1 MELLIKNAEIFD
13 GTDENPKTGHV
24 LVEGDRIGAVLD
36 RESAGYTGEVL
47 DAAGLTLTPG
57 FIDTHSHNDFYGV
70 LPGAQKYIRPF
81 VEQGITTQVAGNCGF
96 STVGIDPNTPYG
108 RDLFAFFASNPDY
121 KQVASFEGWAAAVDR
136 YSPVN
141 MACLCGHGTIRTS
154 LRGLGPGALSPAELD
169 TMERLIARELEAG
182 AAGIS
187 YGLMYDPGMY
197 GSPEELLRLAK
208 LAARY
213 NKLITFHA
221 RALSR
226 FSTSYPEL
234 FGRAHNLRALDEA
247 LEIAE
252 KSGAKTH
259 LSHIIFVGRNTWN
272 TLEETLSLID
282 GANER
287 GLDLSFDI
295 YPFDFGASTITVALP
310 AWYRGLPPEE
320 KRKLPVRL
328 RLRAEIFATRKLLG
342 FGFDDVRISYAGAA
356 HPEYTGKRI
365 SDIAREKGTG
375 EFDAYIGVIDETGP
389 ETTVIMYSYM
399 NDRIIDLLS
408 RHPKTAYMTDAWITD
423 AGMQNPAAFG
433 TFPKFLRLSREGK
446 AETIGRMIRKMT
458 SRAAGRFGLKKRGRI
473 APGYYAGLVVFDRG
487 AIAESGGEGPPA
499 GLSQVIINGEF
510 AVRDGIY
517 LEKSPGRALP
527 SESCNF

>member
-13 GTDENPKTGHV
+13 GLDENAKTGCV
-24 LVEGDRIGAVLD
+24 LVEGDRISAVLD
-36 RESAGYTGEVL
+36 REPAGYTGEVL
-47 DAAGLTLTPG
+47 DAAGLTLSPG

-70 LPGAQKYIRPF
+70 LPDAAQHYIKPF
-81 VEQGITTQVAGNCGF
+81 VEQGITTQAAGNCGF
-96 STVGIDPNTPYG
+96 STVGIEPNTPYG
-108 RDLFAFFASNPDY
+108 GDLFAFFAANPNY
-121 KQVASFEGWAAAVDR
+121 KEVSTFAGWAAAVDR

-154 LRGLGPGALSPAELD
+154 LRGLGPGALTETEAD
-169 TMERLIARELEAG
+169 AMERLIERELEAG
-182 AAGIS
+182 AAGLS

-197 GSPEELLRLAK
+197 GGPEELLRLAR
-208 LAARY
+208 LVARHG
-213 NKLITFHA
+213 KLITFHA

-234 FGRAHNLRALDEA
+234 FGRAHNLRALDEV
-247 LEIAE
+247 LDIAE

-259 LSHIIFVGRNTWN
+259 ISHVIFVGRSTWN
-272 TLEETLSLID
+272 TLDETVSLID
-282 GANER
+282 RANER

-310 AWYRGLPPEE
+310 AWYRGLPPEK
-320 KRKLPVRL
+320 KRQMPVRL

-342 FGFDDVRISYAGAA
+342 FGFDDVQVSWAGSA

-365 SDIAREKGTG
+365 SEIARKKGCG

-399 NDRIIDLLS
+399 NDRIIDRLS
-408 RHPKTAYMTDAWITD
+408 RHPKTGYMTDAWITGE
-423 AGMQNPAAFG
+423 GMQNPAAFG

-446 AETIGRMIRKMT
+446 AETLGRMIRKMT
-458 SRAAGRFGLKKRGRI
+458 SQAAGRFGLKNRGRI
-473 APGYYAGLVVFDRG
+473 APGYYADLVFFDRNVV
-487 AIAESGGEGPPA
+487 AESGGESPPA
-499 GLSQVIINGEF
+499 GLPHVIINGEF
-510 AVRDGIY
+510 AVRNGVY
-517 LEKSPGRALP
+517 QEKSLGRALP
-527 SESCNF
+527 VVS

>member
-13 GTDENPKTGHV
+13 GADETARKGHV

-36 RESAGYTGEVL
+36 REPAAYAGEVL
-47 DAAGLTLTPG
+47 DAAGLTLSPG
-57 FIDTHSHNDFYGV
+57 LIDTHSHNDFYGV
-70 LPGAQKYIRPF
+70 LPGAQRYIRPF

-96 STVGIDPNTPYG
+96 STVGIDPHTPYG
-108 RDLFAFFASNPDY
+108 RDLFSFFAVNPDY
-121 KQVASFEGWAAAVDR
+121 RQAATFSGWAAAVDR

-154 LRGLGPGALSPAELD
+154 LRGLGPGALTPAELD
-169 TMERLIARELEAG
+169 TMERLIDRELEAG
-182 AAGIS
+182 AAGVS

-197 GSPEELLRLAK
+197 GGPEELLRLAK
-208 LAARY
+208 LAARH
-213 NKLITFHA
+213 NKPITFHA

-234 FGRAHNLRALDEA
+234 FGRAHNLRALDEV

-259 LSHIIFVGRNTWN
+259 LSHVIFVGRNTWN
-272 TLEETLSLID
+272 TLDETVSLID
-282 GANER
+282 RANER

-310 AWYRGLPPEE
+310 AWYRGLPSAE
-320 KRKLPVRL
+320 KRKFPVRL

-342 FGFDDVRISYAGAA
+342 FGFDDVQISYAGAA

-365 SDIAREKGTG
+365 SEIAREKGRSG
-375 EFDAYIGVIDETGP
+375 FDAYIGVIDETGP

-408 RHPKTAYMTDAWITD
+408 RHPRTAYMTDAWISD
-423 AGMQNPAAFG
+423 EGMQNPAAFG
-433 TFPKFLRLSREGK
+433 AFPKFLRLSREGK
-446 AETIGRMIRKMT
+446 AETLGRMIRKMT
-458 SRAAGRFGLKKRGRI
+458 GQAAERFGLKNRGRI
-473 APGYYAGLVVFDRG
+473 TPGYFADLVLFDRNI
-487 AIAESGGEGPPA
+487 IAESGGESPPA
-499 GLSQVIINGEF
+499 GLPHVIINGEF
-510 AVRDGIY
+510 AVRNGVY

-527 SESCNF
+527 VE

>member
-13 GTDENPKTGHV
+13 GADENAKTGCV

-36 RESAGYTGEVL
+36 REPAGYTGEVL
-47 DAAGLTLTPG
+47 DAAGLTLSPG

-70 LPGAQKYIRPF
+70 LPNAQKYIRPF

-108 RDLFAFFASNPDY
+108 GDLFAFFAANPDY
-121 KQVASFEGWAAAVDR
+121 KAVSTFAGWAAAVDR

-154 LRGLGPGALSPAELD
+154 LRGLGPGALTGAEAD
-169 TMERLIARELEAG
+169 AMEGLIERELEAG
-182 AAGIS
+182 AAGLS

-197 GSPEELLRLAK
+197 GGPEELLRLAK
-208 LAARY
+208 AAARRH
-213 NKLITFHA
+213 KPITFHA

-234 FGRAHNLRALDEA
+234 FGRAHNLRALDEV

-259 LSHIIFVGRNTWN
+259 LSHVIFVGRNTWN
-272 TLEETLSLID
+272 TLDETVSLID
-282 GANER
+282 RANER

-295 YPFDFGASTITVALP
+295 YPFDFGASTITVVLP

-320 KRKLPVRL
+320 KRKFPVRL

-342 FGFDDVRISYAGAA
+342 FGFDDVQVSWAGCA

-365 SDIAREKGTG
+365 SEIAREKGTG
-375 EFDAYIGVIDETGP
+375 AFDAYIKVIDETGP

-423 AGMQNPAAFG
+423 EGMQNPAAFG
-433 TFPKFLRLSREGK
+433 AFPKFLRLSREGK
-446 AETIGRMIRKMT
+446 AEALGRMIRKMT
-458 SRAAGRFGLKKRGRI
+458 SQAARRFGLKNRGLI
-473 APGYYAGLVVFDRG
+473 APGYYADLVLFDRNTV
-487 AIAESGGEGPPA
+487 AEGGGESPPA
-499 GLSQVIINGEF
+499 GVSQVIINGEF
-510 AVRDGIY
+510 AVRDGVY
-517 LEKSPGRALP
+517 REKSWGRALP
-527 SESCNF
+527 VT

>member
-13 GTDENPKTGHV
+13 GADEKAKTGYV
-24 LVEGDRIGAVLD
+24 LVKGDRIDAVLD
-36 RESAGYTGEVL
+36 REPAGYAGEIL
-47 DAAGLTLTPG
+47 DATGLTLSPG

-96 STVGIDPNTPYG
+96 STTGIDPDTPYSG
-108 RDLFAFFASNPDY
+108 DLFAFFAPNPDY
-121 KQVASFEGWAAAVDR
+121 KAVSTFAGWAAAVNR

-154 LRGLGPGALSPAELD
+154 LRGLGPGALTGAELD
-169 TMERLIARELEAG
+169 SMERLIERELEAG
-182 AAGIS
+182 AAGVS

-197 GSPEELLRLAK
+197 GSAEELLRLAK
-208 LAARY
+208 LAARH
-213 NKLITFHA
+213 NKPITFHA

-234 FGRAHNLRALDEA
+234 FGRAHNLRALDEV

-259 LSHIIFVGRNTWN
+259 ISHIIFVGRNTWN
-272 TLEETLSLID
+272 TLDETISIID
-282 GANER
+282 AANKR

-310 AWYRGLPPEE
+310 GWYRGLPPEE
-320 KRKLPVRL
+320 KRKFPVRL

-342 FGFDDVRISYAGAA
+342 FGFDDVQISCAGVA
-356 HPEYTGKRI
+356 HPEYAGKRI
-365 SDIAREKGTG
+365 SEIAREKGRSG
-375 EFDAYIGVIDETGP
+375 FDAYIGVIDETGP

-408 RHPKTAYMTDAWITD
+408 RHPRVAYMTDAWITD
-423 AGMQNPAAFG
+423 EGMQNPAAFG
-433 TFPKFLRLSREGK
+433 AFPKFLRLSREGK
-446 AETIGRMIRKMT
+446 AETLGRMIRKMT
-458 SRAAGRFGLKKRGRI
+458 GQAAERFGLKNRGRI
-473 APGYYAGLVVFDRG
+473 APGYYADLVFFNRNT
-487 AIAESGGEGPPA
+487 IAESSGESPSTALPH
-499 GLSQVIINGEF
+499 VIINGEF
-510 AVRDGIY
+510 AVRDGVY

-527 SESCNF
+527 VE

>member
-1 MELLIKNAEIFD
+1 VLLIRNADIFD
-13 GTDENPKTGHV
+13 GQDENAKTGCV

-36 RESAGYTGEVL
+36 REPAGYTGEVL
-47 DAAGLTLTPG
+47 DASGLTLSPG

-70 LPGAQKYIRPF
+70 LPNAQKYIRPF

-96 STVGIDPNTPYG
+96 STVGIDPGTPYG
-108 RDLFAFFASNPDY
+108 KDLFAFFASNPDY
-121 KQVASFEGWAAAVDR
+121 RAVSTFAGWAAAVNR

-154 LRGLGPGALSPAELD
+154 LRGLGPGALTAAE
-169 TMERLIARELEAG
+169 TEAMERLVERELEAG

-197 GSPEELLRLAK
+197 AGPEELLRAAK
-208 LAARY
+208 LAARHH
-213 NKLITFHA
+213 KPVTFHA

-234 FGRAHNLRALDEA
+234 FGRAHNLRALDEM

-259 LSHIIFVGRNTWN
+259 ISHIIFVGRSTWN
-272 TLEETLSLID
+272 TLDETISLID

-295 YPFDFGASTITVALP
+295 YPFEFGASTITVALP
-310 AWYRGLPPEE
+310 AWYRGLPPE
-320 KRKLPVRL
+320 KRRTLPVRL

-342 FGFDDVRISYAGAA
+342 FGFDDVQVSYAGAD
-356 HPEYTGKRI
+356 HGEYTGRRI
-365 SDIAREKGTG
+365 SEIAREKGTG
-375 EFDAYIGVIDETGP
+375 AFDAYIAVIDETGP
-389 ETTVIMYSYM
+389 ETTVIMYSYL
-399 NDRIIDLLS
+399 NDRIIDSLS
-408 RHPKTAYMTDAWITD
+408 RHPRTAYMTDAWITD

-433 TFPKFLRLSREGK
+433 AFPKFLRLSREGK
-446 AETIGRMIRKMT
+446 AETLGRMIRKMT
-458 SRAAGRFGLKKRGRI
+458 GQAAERFGLAGRGRI
-473 APGYYAGLVVFDRG
+473 APGYYADLVLFDRNTV
-487 AIAESGGEGPPA
+487 AEGGGENPPA
-499 GLSQVIINGEF
+499 GLPHVIINGEF
-510 AVRDGIY
+510 AVRNGVY
-517 LEKSPGRALP
+517 QEKAPGRALP
-527 SESCNF
+527 VE

>member
-1 MELLIKNAEIFD
+1 MGLLIKNAEFFD
-13 GTDENPKTGHV
+13 GADENAKTGHV
-24 LVEGDRIGAVLD
+24 LVEGDRISAVLD
-36 RESAGYTGEVL
+36 REPAGYTGETL
-47 DAAGLTLTPG
+47 DAAGLTLSPG

-70 LPGAQKYIRPF
+70 LPNAQKYLRPF

-96 STVGIDPNTPYG
+96 STVGIDPATPHG
-108 RDLFAFFASNPDY
+108 KDLFAFFAPNPDY
-121 KQVASFEGWAAAVDR
+121 QQVSAFAGWTAAIDR

-154 LRGLGPGALSPAELD
+154 LRGLGPGALTPAELD
-169 TMERLIARELEAG
+169 TMERSIEGELEAG

-187 YGLMYDPGMY
+187 FGLMYDPGMY

-208 LAARY
+208 LAARH
-213 NKLITFHA
+213 NKPITFHA

-234 FGRAHNLRALDEA
+234 FGRAHNLRALDEV

-259 LSHIIFVGRNTWN
+259 LSHVIFVGRNTWN
-272 TLEETLSLID
+272 TLDETVSLID
-282 GANER
+282 GANKR

-310 AWYRGLPPEE
+310 AWYRGLPPKKKQEF
-320 KRKLPVRL
+320 PVRL

-342 FGFDDVRISYAGAA
+342 FGFNDIQISYAGAA
-356 HPEYTGKRI
+356 RPEYTGRRI
-365 SDIAREKGTG
+365 SEIARAKRTG
-375 EFDAYIGVIDETGP
+375 EFDTYIGIIDETGA

-408 RHPKTAYMTDAWITD
+408 RHPRTAYMTDAWITD
-423 AGMQNPAAFG
+423 EGMQNPAAFG
-433 TFPKFLRLSREGK
+433 AFPKFLRLSREGK
-446 AETIGRMIRKMT
+446 AEALGRMIRKMT
-458 SRAAGRFGLKKRGRI
+458 GQAAGRFGLKDRGRI
-473 APGYYAGLVVFDRG
+473 APGYYADLVLFDRD
-487 AIAESGGEGPPA
+487 AIAETGGESPPA
-499 GLSQVIINGEF
+499 GLSHVIINGEF
-510 AVRDGIY
+510 AVRDGVY
-517 LEKSPGRALP
+517 LGKSPGRALP
-527 SESCNF
+527 VA

>member
-1 MELLIKNAEIFD
+1 MGLLIKNAEIFD
-13 GTDENPKTGHV
+13 GLDENAKTGHV
-24 LVEGDRIGAVLD
+24 LVEGDRISAVLD
-36 RESAGYTGEVL
+36 REPAAYTGEVL
-47 DAAGLTLTPG
+47 DAAGLTLSSG

-70 LPGAQKYIRPF
+70 LPNAQKYIRPF

-96 STVGIDPNTPYG
+96 STVGIAPDTPYG
-108 RDLFAFFASNPDY
+108 RDLFAFFAPNPDY
-121 KQVASFEGWAAAVDR
+121 QQVATFAGWAEAVDR
-136 YSPVN
+136 CSPVN

-154 LRGLGPGALSPAELD
+154 LRGLGPGALTPAEAGA
-169 TMERLIARELEAG
+169 MERLVEGELEAG
-182 AAGIS
+182 AAGLS

-197 GSPEELLRLAK
+197 GGPEELLGLAK
-208 LAARY
+208 IAARH
-213 NKLITFHA
+213 NKPITFHA

-234 FGRAHNLRALDEA
+234 FGRAHNLRALDEV

-259 LSHIIFVGRNTWN
+259 LSHVIFVGRNTWN
-272 TLEETLSLID
+272 TLDETISLID
-282 GANER
+282 GANQR
-287 GLDLSFDI
+287 GLDLSFDL

-342 FGFDDVRISYAGAA
+342 FGFDDVQISYAGAA
-356 HPEYTGKRI
+356 HSEYTGKRI
-365 SDIAREKGTG
+365 SEIAREKGIG
-375 EFDAYIGVIDETGP
+375 AFDAYIAVIDETGP
-389 ETTVIMYSYM
+389 ETTVIMYSYL

-433 TFPKFLRLSREGK
+433 AFPKFLRLSREGK
-446 AETIGRMIRKMT
+446 AETLGRMIRKMT
-458 SRAAGRFGLKKRGRI
+458 SQAAERFGLKNRGRV
-473 APGYYAGLVVFDRG
+473 APGYYADLVLFNRNTV
-487 AIAESGGEGPPA
+487 AESSGERPPI
-499 GLSQVIINGEF
+499 GLPHVIINGEF
-510 AVRDGIY
+510 AVRDGVY
-517 LEKSPGRALP
+517 QGKSPGRALP
-527 SESCNF
+527 VA